1 MKSAGR
7 ESIIRGCISFGRGQ
21 SLPPSSAA
29 DIPNARG
36 LVGEAVSVIHA
47 AKRRSLRSAELRDFL
62 PSVCLEWPVSIG
74 SHSGVGPGG
83 GGLCPVR
90 RASWAVVVEEC
101 CLLAAV
107 SSGGVVCA
115 RVSV

>member
-1 MKSAGR
+1 M
-7 ESIIRGCISFGRGQ
+7 
-21 SLPPSSAA
+21 
-29 DIPNARG
+29 
-36 LVGEAVSVIHA
+36 
-47 AKRRSLRSAELRDFL
+47 
-62 PSVCLEWPVSIG
+62 SIG

-83 GGLCPVR
+83 GGFCPVR

-115 RVSV
+115 RGYRCSEAKGAGEWP